1 MLKLLFWMFVAVDIV
16 AVVVFGL
23 LGLAAAGPS
32 RTNPLAALVIPFFI
46 PAALLVLAVGL
57 FLKSPGTAGRV
68 AAVVI
73 AAAPVLLVLGSKA
86 AIFWELRPFR
96 DASGG
101 LRQFRS
107 QGLRDVE
114 DAITRGD
121 AAAVTASARGVDL
134 NTPGLSGATVLVQ
147 ALRQLHRDA
156 GQVAVVKALLAA
168 GADPN
173 GGRVEPPLQPA
184 IGASRSRGPEPVRLL
199 LEAGADPNARMGE
212 GQPVF
217 FIAGGAEI
225 GVEILDLLLVHGAN
239 VQLTDSRGESAVMVP
254 LRTRNWPVL
263 KRLLERGVPWRDQKG
278 LGGVPFAES
287 VEQEARNSGPR
298 VAATNGLAEVL
309 TLLRD
314 GTASPGR

>member
-1 MLKLLFWMFVAVDIV
+1 MPLDLGPSARLDTRTQPRSIGRLPMLKLLFWMFVAVDVV

-46 PAALLVLAVGL
+46 PAALLALAVLL

-73 AAAPVLLVLGSKA
+73 AALPVLLVLGSKA

-96 DASGG
+96 DASGS

-107 QGLRDVE
+107 QGLREVE

-121 AAAVTASARGVDL
+121 AAAVTAAARGVDL

-147 ALRQLHRDA
+147 ALRQLQRDP
-156 GQVAVVKALLAA
+156 GQLAVVKALLAA

-173 GGRVEPPLQPA
+173 GGKVEPPLQPA
-184 IGASRSRGPEPVRLL
+184 IGASRSCGLEPVRLL
-199 LEAGADPNARMGE
+199 LEAGADPNARTEE

-217 FIAGGAEI
+217 FIAGGADI
-225 GVEILDLLLVHGAN
+225 GVEVLELLLARGADLN
-239 VQLTDSRGESAVMVP
+239 FTDSQGRSALVVP
-254 LRTRNWPVL
+254 LMTRNWRVL
-263 KRLLERGVPWRDQKG
+263 KLLLQRGVPWRDQKG
-278 LGGVPFAES
+278 LGGVPL
-287 VEQEARNSGPR
+287 VE
-298 VAATNGLAEVL
+298 
-309 TLLRD
+309 
-314 GTASPGR
+314 